1 LAEEVLRTD
10 GVTKTFG
17 AFKAVDEVSIKLEA
31 GAITLLAGPNG
42 SGKTTLA
49 NIISGYYRPEAG
61 HVYLHG
67 KDITGLTMNKVYELG
82 LVRTFQI
89 PAPFAKLSVLEN
101 LLVAARDNPGDS
113 FLGYLNWK
121 AWSKCDDRNSATA
134 QDILREIGLAELQDR
149 EAGTLSAGHLK
160 LLEIA
165 RAIMAG
171 AKMVILDEP
180 IAGINP
186 KLAHEVFVHIVDM
199 NKKFGLTFLIIE
211 HRLDIALGY
220 VRHAYVMN
228 DGKLIYDGTADGV
241 LTDAEVKRVYLGA

>member
-1 LAEEVLRTD
+1 MEEEVLRTE
-10 GVTKTFG
+10 GVTKIFG
-17 AFKAVDEVSIKLEA
+17 AFKAVDTVSIKLA
-31 GAITLLAGPNG
+31 ASAITLLAGPNG

-49 NIISGYYRPEAG
+49 NLISGYYRPEAG
-61 HVYLHG
+61 HVYFNG
-67 KDITGLTMNKVYELG
+67 EDITGLTMNKVYERG

-89 PAPFAKLSVLEN
+89 PAPFGKLSVLEN

-113 FLGYLNWK
+113 FVGYLNWR
-121 AWSKCDDRNSATA
+121 AWSKCDEKNTATA
-134 QDILREIGLAELQDR
+134 RGILQEIGLAELEDR

-165 RAIMAG
+165 RAMMSG

-186 KLAHEVFVHIVDM
+186 KLAHEVFVHIVDL
-199 NKKFGLTFLIIE
+199 NKKFGLTFLVIE

-228 DGKLIYDGTADGV
+228 DGKLIYDGTPEGV
-241 LTDAEVKRVYLGA
+241 LKDAEVKRVYLGE

>member
-1 LAEEVLRTD
+1 MAEDFLRTE
-10 GVTKTFG
+10 GVTKIFG
-17 AFKAVDEVSIKLEA
+17 AFKAVDTVSIKLA
-31 GAITLLAGPNG
+31 PGAITLLAGPNG

-49 NIISGYYRPEAG
+49 NLISGYYRPEAG
-61 HVYLHG
+61 HVYFDG
-67 KDITGLTMNKVYELG
+67 KDITGLTMNKIYERG

-89 PAPFAKLSVLEN
+89 PAPFGKLSVLEN

-113 FLGYLNWK
+113 FIGYLNWRS
-121 AWSKCDDRNSATA
+121 WSKVEEKNAATA
-134 QDILREIGLAELQDR
+134 TEILGEIGLAELQDR
-149 EAGTLSAGHLK
+149 AAGTLSAGHLK

-171 AKMVILDEP
+171 AKLVILDEP

-211 HRLDIALGY
+211 HRLDIALAY

-228 DGKLIYDGTADGV
+228 DGKLIFDGPADDV
-241 LTDAEVKRVYLGA
+241 VKDAEVKRVYLGE

>member
-1 LAEEVLRTD
+1 MAEEVLRTE
-10 GVTKTFG
+10 GVTKIFG
-17 AFKAVDEVSIKLEA
+17 AFKAVDTVSIKLAA
-31 GAITLLAGPNG
+31 GSITLLAGPNG

-49 NIISGYYRPEAG
+49 NLISGYYRPEAG
-61 HVYLHG
+61 HVYFNG

-89 PAPFAKLSVLEN
+89 PAPFGKLSVLEN

-113 FLGYLNWK
+113 FLGYLNWR
-121 AWSKCDDRNSATA
+121 AWSKCEEKNAATA
-134 QDILREIGLAELQDR
+134 DDILQELGLAELQDR
-149 EAGTLSAGHLK
+149 AAGTLSAGHLK

-171 AKMVILDEP
+171 AKMLILDEP

-186 KLAHEVFVHIVDM
+186 KLAHEVFVHIVDISE
-199 NKKFGLTFLIIE
+199 KFGFTFLVIE

-220 VRHAYVMN
+220 VQHVYVMN
-228 DGKLIYDGTADGV
+228 DGKLIYSGTPDGV
-241 LTDAEVKRVYLGA
+241 AKDVEVKRVYLGE

>member
-1 LAEEVLRTD
+1 MAEDVLRTE
-10 GVTKTFG
+10 GVTKIFG
-17 AFKAVDEVSIKLEA
+17 AFKAVDTVSIKLA
-31 GAITLLAGPNG
+31 PASITLLAGPNG

-61 HVYLHG
+61 HVFFDG
-67 KDITGLTMNKVYELG
+67 KDITGLTMNKIYERG

-89 PAPFAKLSVLEN
+89 PAPFGKLSVTEN
-101 LLVAARDNPGDS
+101 LLVAARDNPGDN
-113 FLGYLNWK
+113 FVGYLNWK
-121 AWSKCDDRNSATA
+121 AWSKCEEKNSATA
-134 QDILREIGLAELQDR
+134 SDILQEIGLGELQDR
-149 EAGTLSAGHLK
+149 AAGTLSAGHLK

-165 RAIMAG
+165 RAMMAG

-186 KLAHEVFVHIVDM
+186 RLAHEVFVHIVDI

-220 VRHAYVMN
+220 VQHAYLMN
-228 DGKLIYDGTADGV
+228 DGKLIYDGPPDGV
-241 LTDAEVKRVYLGA
+241 VRDAEVKRVYLGQ

>member
-1 LAEEVLRTD
+1 LAEDLLRTE
-10 GVTKTFG
+10 GVTKIFG
-17 AFKAVDEVSIKLEA
+17 AFKAVDTVSIKLAA

-49 NIISGYYRPEAG
+49 NLISGYYRPEAG
-61 HVYLHG
+61 RVYFNG
-67 KDITGLTMNKVYELG
+67 KDITGLTMNKIYELG

-89 PAPFAKLSVLEN
+89 PAPFSKLSVLEN

-113 FLGYLNWK
+113 FIGYLNWR
-121 AWSKCDDRNSATA
+121 AWSKCEEKNAATA
-134 QDILREIGLAELQDR
+134 FEILQELGLGELQDR

-186 KLAHEVFVHIVDM
+186 KLAHEVFVHIVDI

-228 DGKLIYDGTADGV
+228 DGKLIYDGLPDGV
-241 LTDAEVKRVYLGA
+241 AMDAEVKRVYLGE